1 MISIINL
8 FLHNSKNTFFY
19 TILAEKELNMI
30 ENPQKITFDWLI
42 RFLFTVLIIFGLFWL
57 ITRLQ
62 SSLTPFAIACL
73 VAYLINPLVV
83 FFQKKCRI
91 KNRIL
96 AICTSVVSIS
106 IILGLAGWMIIP
118 MITDEMIKMGELLQ
132 KYIDGHYVENM
143 LPPQIETYLKSFVK
157 KTELSSLLTADTLST
172 AGEKII
178 PAIGQFFTGSVTVLM
193 SFFSLIVIILY
204 LFFILADYDKI
215 MIGWKNWLPPSYKE
229 TVLELFDDLQEGM
242 NNYFRAQ
249 ALVAFI
255 VGILFAIGF
264 SIIGLPLGILLGLL
278 IGALNMVPYLQLAG
292 FLPAIFCAL
301 LRSLETGQNFWM
313 VMLFVLIVF
322 AVVQLIQEAILTP
335 KIMGDVTGLN
345 PAVIMLS
352 LSIWGSL
359 MGILGML
366 IALPVTTIILA
377 YYKRLILKKSQSEAP
392 VIIDAETNDT

>member
-1 MISIINL
+1 
-8 FLHNSKNTFFY
+8 
-19 TILAEKELNMI
+19 MI

-42 RFLFTVLIIFGLFWL
+42 RFLFTVVIILGIFWL
-57 ITRLQ
+57 INRLQ
-62 SSLTPFAIACL
+62 GSLTPFAIACL
-73 VAYLINPLVV
+73 VAYLMNPLVV
-83 FFQKKCRI
+83 FFQQKCRI
-91 KNRIL
+91 RNRIL
-96 AICTSVVSIS
+96 AICASVLSLGTLIGAAVW
-106 IILGLAGWMIIP
+106 IIAPVIG
-118 MITDEMIKMGELLQ
+118 DEMVKMGELLQ
-132 KYIDGHYVENM
+132 KYIDGHYVENI
-143 LPPQIETYLKSFVK
+143 LPPNIENYIRSFIT
-157 KTELSSLLTADTLST
+157 KTELSSLLNADTIST
-172 AGEKII
+172 AGEKIL
-178 PAIGQFFTGSVTVLM
+178 PALGQFFTGSVTVLM

-204 LFFILADYDKI
+204 LFFILADYEKI
-215 MIGWKNWLPPSYKE
+215 MSGWKDWLPPSYKE
-229 TVLELFDDLQEGM
+229 NVLEVFDDLKVGM

-249 ALVAFI
+249 ALVALL

-264 SIIGLPLGILLGLL
+264 SIIDLPLGILLGLL

-301 LRSLETGQNFWM
+301 LKSMESGQNFWM

-322 AVVQLIQEAILTP
+322 AVVQLIQEAVLTP

-377 YYKRLILKKSQSEAP
+377 YYKRLILKKNQTEKP
-392 VIIDAETNDT
+392 TIIDTDPE